1 MSNFEAFENRGIVE
15 YLAVFDIR
23 KVLFILFFQ
32 NSGKIKILREAD
44 IFSEFLE
51 RGRTIYIKNVRFI
64 GLILLGLWM
73 ESLPTMPKFLIS
85 IHFCKGNLWVRDTL
99 SS

>member
-1 MSNFEAFENRGIVE
+1 MCDIRACKNRGIVKF
-15 YLAVFDIR
+15 LAVFDIR
-23 KVLFILFFQ
+23 KVLFVLFFQ
-32 NSGKIKILREAD
+32 NGGKIKILREAD

-85 IHFCKGNLWVRDTL
+85 IHFCKGNLWVRGTL

>member
-1 MSNFEAFENRGIVE
+1 MSNFEAFRNRGIVE
-15 YLAVFDIR
+15 YLAVFDIG

-32 NSGKIKILREAD
+32 NSGKIKILYREN
-44 IFSEFLE
+44 IISEFFE

-73 ESLPTMPKFLIS
+73 KSLPTMPKFLIS
-85 IHFCKGNLWVRDTL
+85 IHFCK
-99 SS
+99 